1 MLAVISAMRVYA
13 VSGRQWLITAVALLV
28 GVLPVGVNVYAASHA
43 TIYFEGGV
51 CSYDT
56 NLTGRENFMYVF
68 IPVAKSSS
76 SVHEASHRFALLSRL
91 ATIVCDV
98 IVVATIWVKTYSLA
112 KYHAQTRSFN
122 QSLLWYLLRD
132 GTVYFIV
139 LLILNVVDIFL
150 FYFKSEVNF
159 LASIILPLSLI
170 LISRLLINLRE
181 VASSRGLDETS
192 TTTHTSSFEVQ
203 TPFEMSTIV
212 FGQGIEDGAP
222 KRTGFGG
229 DAGCYGGHEM
239 LDSVPEECAYQE
251 NADEIEMIHLEA

>member
-1 MLAVISAMRVYA
+1 MASIIFSMFVEFSSLAMLAVISAMRVYA

-56 NLTGRENFMYVF
+56 NLTV
-68 IPVAKSSS
+68 
-76 SVHEASHRFALLSRL
+76 ALLSRL

-132 GTVYFIV
+132 VIACSV